1 MAWTRLLLKIMTISY
16 LSSLETQT
24 RSSGTLCHQNS
35 QFSFAFLLL
44 AQAGR
49 TYRIRAIENDGME
62 EFELSRSVSV
72 LEEQEL
78 DLDLEDPI

>member
-1 MAWTRLLLKIMTISY
+1 MTSTRLLLKIMTISY
-16 LSSLETQT
+16 LSSLATQT
-24 RSSGTLCHQNS
+24 RISGTLCHQNC

-44 AQAGR
+44 AHVDR

-72 LEEQEL
+72 LEEQEF